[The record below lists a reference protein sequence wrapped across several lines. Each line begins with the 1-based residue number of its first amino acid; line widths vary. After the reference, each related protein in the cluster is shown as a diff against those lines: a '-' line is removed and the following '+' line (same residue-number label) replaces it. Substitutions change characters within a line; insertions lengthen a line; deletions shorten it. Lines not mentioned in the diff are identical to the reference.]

1 MTFKYFE
8 NLTDLSK
15 FLSKCFDKY
24 IFFFATA
31 HSGDLA
37 RGSSH
42 PEKKCLRSPCGRG
55 HQVFYFPHTFFCIH
69 KISFNSAQSLSL
81 KPNDSGSWSR
91 YSPGLREKMMIWM
104 STSSRTRWPRA
115 AITNTF
121 TKNMFDKNKNS
132 IHVFT
137 AILWF
142 LAISINCQ
150 IKGLQKFISK
160 TLNLK
165 TF

>member
-1 MTFKYFE
+1 MTFRYFE
-8 NLTDLSK
+8 NLTGLSK
-15 FLSKCFDKY
+15 FWSKCLDKD
-24 IFFFATA
+24 IFFLPQHILVIWQGEAPILRKSACAHHVDEVTRCFA
-31 HSGDLA
+31 
-37 RGSSH
+37 
-42 PEKKCLRSPCGRG
+42 
-55 HQVFYFPHTFFCIH
+55 FPHTFFCIH

-81 KPNDSGSWSR
+81 KPNGSGSWSR

-132 IHVFT
+132 IHVFMT
-137 AILWF
+137 IWF

-150 IKGLQKFISK
+150 IKGLQKFMSK
-160 TLNLK
+160 WI
-165 TF
+165 